1 VLDHAETTESRQ
13 NNIPAAN
20 ETSQIENFHSKLPLV
35 LTNESS
41 DSEII
46 KDQDLRDVSGLK
58 YASDVSEPLV
68 STAIKHVVT
77 PEGKTQNNEIL
88 KSDNKDT
95 KFQTSTEDNISSLDR
110 DGKKRKE
117 PASPDVSKHGYK
129 LLKPDDNH
137 GNERFFIEFVL
148 TLEAKHDDIM
158 PLSQMFLQ
166 MEWINGTDR
175 NCMYQLFQYFQNRFS
190 S

>member
-1 VLDHAETTESRQ
+1 MLDVAATTESRQ

-20 ETSQIENFHSKLPLV
+20 ETSRIENFHSKLPLV

-88 KSDNKDT
+88 KAENKDT
-95 KFQTSTEDNISSLDR
+95 QASTEDNISSPHR

-117 PASPDVSKHGYK
+117 PASPDVSKHRYK

-137 GNERFFIEFVL
+137 ENEPFFIEFVL

-175 NCMYQLFQYFQNRFS
+175 NCMYQLFQYFQNRLS